1 MSPAR
6 GQKRLWGIS
15 WSSPHRAKKNFFHK
29 HNALYI
35 NECKFYAEHFF
46 QKNIGLIYAI
56 QFLKASIGFV
66 YWKNLQLKSH
76 ACLLGKCIVWI
87 LINLLHYINI
97 SNSNCDIEEKVWS
110 CVSIR
115 TSSQRETIKL
125 FVMLYVSR
133 RNRWKHCLSFQVTI
147 VFKETSENI
156 INYHSS
162 KPEAVSRSPITSNQ
176 SSGESCKAWHCRRSC
191 LLTHHRKN

>member
-15 WSSPHRAKKNFFHK
+15 WSSPHRAKKIFFHK

-46 QKNIGLIYAI
+46 QKNMGLIYAI
-56 QFLKASIGFV
+56 QFLKAGIGFV

-87 LINLLHYINI
+87 LINLLHYMNI
-97 SNSNCDIEEKVWS
+97 SNSQLWYRGESLKL
-110 CVSIR
+110 CVHPNQQSKRDHQTICYALCV
-115 TSSQRETIKL
+115 TKKPVETLSLLSS
-125 FVMLYVSR
+125 
-133 RNRWKHCLSFQVTI
+133 HDSFQRNLR
-147 VFKETSENI
+147 K
-156 INYHSS
+156 
-162 KPEAVSRSPITSNQ
+162 
-176 SSGESCKAWHCRRSC
+176 
-191 LLTHHRKN
+191 HHKLPQQ